1 MAAIGPAIVIACV
14 LDLNNYGYAK
24 KKGLTSSMLLA
35 VSMDNII
42 AITIASILV
51 KLMIPAK
58 TTSTMLIMVG
68 IPHS

>member
-14 LDLNNYGYAK
+14 LDLNNNGYAK
-24 KKGLTSSMLLA
+24 HKGLTSSMLLA
-35 VSMDNII
+35 VSIDNII